1 MFCVFSLVAGAENRS
16 RLIVEVQRSFLT
28 VQLTDCCPFSPSPFP
43 VILMEGVWSRIE
55 YPSIPRPSRKRA
67 GHFPEIRNCG
77 KLRRHRGLKGMP
89 AGMAPRHKADSLP
102 LSRSKKEAKSL
113 CQLALCPMI
122 ERIWR
127 PLTNMAQM
135 HQIASLNVFDA

>member
-16 RLIVEVQRSFLT
+16 RLIVEVQRSFFNGATHRSL
-28 VQLTDCCPFSPSPFP
+28 PFLPFPLP

-89 AGMAPRHKADSLP
+89 AGMAPCAETQPGTPRRG
-102 LSRSKKEAKSL
+102 SRSGSRTSGTCRAARESPRTA
-113 CQLALCPMI
+113 A
-122 ERIWR
+122 
-127 PLTNMAQM
+127 TNKNF
-135 HQIASLNVFDA
+135 HRCTKLFL